1 MAPPSYFDIGK
12 QAKDVFGKGYHF
24 GLVKLDVKS
33 NTSSRVEFTVGGSS
47 FTDGGK
53 VPGSLETKY
62 KIKEHGLSLID
73 KWNTVHHE

>member
-1 MAPPSYFDIGK
+1 MAPPSYSDIK

-33 NTSSRVEFTVGGSS
+33 NTSSGVEFTVGGSS

-53 VPGSLETKY
+53 VPGSLET
-62 KIKEHGLSLID
+62 
-73 KWNTVHHE
+73 NTRSKNMA